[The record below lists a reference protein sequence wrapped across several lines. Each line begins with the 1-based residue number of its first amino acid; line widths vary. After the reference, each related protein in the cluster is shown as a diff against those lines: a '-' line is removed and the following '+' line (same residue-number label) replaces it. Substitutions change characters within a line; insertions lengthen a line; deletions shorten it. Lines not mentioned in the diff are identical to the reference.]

1 MKEILCSRAAP
12 QTLDEK
18 TRSVEVVIATEEPVE
33 VWDWTRW
40 EPVREVLLMSA
51 LERPGE
57 QVPLLDTHN
66 RYSTSNVL
74 GSVREIQVRGDRLVG
89 RAYFS
94 ETQEAATAF
103 LKVREGHLTDLSVGY
118 RVTASVWVEEG
129 TTAEVEGRKFEG
141 PLRVVTGWK
150 LREVSLCPLGADEKA
165 KIRDGRAGR
174 PAKEEIMDPKLRKF
188 LETRGLPAEAG
199 DEEAW
204 RFLESLEV
212 RRAEPKLPASGPE
225 AQPEPEE
232 GRAAGEMSRSAAGTP
247 PATPPEAGRSQS
259 TTDEAGQ
266 TSGFDPEEVAR
277 AERERILEIRAMCR
291 ELRLGDELAE
301 ELIRSG
307 HSLEDC
313 QARVLDELR
322 RR

>member
-212 RRAEPKLPASGPE
+212 RRAEPKPP
-225 AQPEPEE
+225 
-232 GRAAGEMSRSAAGTP
+232 P
-247 PATPPEAGRSQS
+247 PAPRPSPNRKKAGRRRMAPRPPRPRRP
-259 TTDEAGQ
+259 AGA
-266 TSGFDPEEVAR
+266 SPPPAR
-277 AERERILEIRAMCR
+277 PARP
-291 ELRLGDELAE
+291 LA
-301 ELIRSG
+301 LT
-307 HSLEDC
+307 
-313 QARVLDELR
+313 R
-322 RR
+322 RRWRAPSASASWRYGPCAGSCAWATSWPRS